1 LAQPSSSRSETD
13 FNLTEKL
20 SDGKNVLDFCNSL
33 SPGTRRVVVVRH
45 SERISFRNVPME
57 KWNGVGITEKGV
69 AVARAF
75 GRSLADDSDRSR
87 LNVYG
92 WGQRRC
98 HETADAI
105 AEGAGGKGR
114 PIRRLEGLKLGG
126 PISDY
131 AAYKEW
137 ILSGRY
143 LEMLET
149 WQRAGDTKG
158 GLTPIAEYSPHVFR
172 GILDPRIS
180 PPKEVSVIVTHDFH
194 IFPLAC
200 HAFGTLVGLPDYLD
214 GIVIGETEKG
224 MRVGYRGS
232 VRSTDLAS
240 LTR

>member
-1 LAQPSSSRSETD
+1 LS
-13 FNLTEKL
+13 EKL
-20 SDGKNVLDFCNSL
+20 SDGKSVLDFCNSF
-33 SPGTRRVVVVRH
+33 SPGTRRVVIIRH
-45 SERISFRNVPME
+45 SERISFHNVPMDR
-57 KWNGVGITEKGV
+57 WDGVGITEKGFV
-69 AVARAF
+69 VARDL
-75 GRSLADDSDRSR
+75 GRLFADDGDVSR

-92 WGQRRC
+92 WGRRRC

-105 AEGAGGKGR
+105 AEGVREIGR
-114 PIRRLEGLKLGG
+114 PVRRLGSLSLGG

-143 LEMLET
+143 QEMLEV

-158 GLTPIAEYSPHVFR
+158 SLTPIAEYSTHVFR
-172 GILDPRIS
+172 EILDPRIS

-214 GIVIGETEKG
+214 GIVIGETESG
-224 MRVGYRGS
+224 LRIGYRGS
-232 VRSTDLAS
+232 VCSTDLAS

>member
-1 LAQPSSSRSETD
+1 MAQPSSSRSETD

-20 SDGKNVLDFCNSL
+20 SDGKNVLDFCDSL
-33 SPGTRRVVVVRH
+33 SPGTRRVVIVRH

-57 KWNGVGITEKGV
+57 KWDGVGITERGV
-69 AVARAF
+69 TLARAF
-75 GRSLADDSDRSR
+75 GRSLADDGDASR
-87 LNVYG
+87 LNIYG
-92 WGQRRC
+92 WGHRRC

-105 AEGAGGKGR
+105 AEGARETDRAVRR
-114 PIRRLEGLKLGG
+114 PGDLSLGG
-126 PISDY
+126 PISNY

-158 GLTPIAEYSPHVFR
+158 GLTPIAKYSPHVFR
-172 GILDPRIS
+172 EILDPSIS

-200 HAFGTLVGLPDYLD
+200 HAFGTLVETPDYLD
-214 GIVIGETEKG
+214 GIVIGETENG
-224 MRVGYRGS
+224 LRVGYRGS
-232 VRSTDLAS
+232 VCSTDLAS